1 MRGVPKGH
9 ALVPSQNL
17 FITPHV
23 NYLDPEINAVVSKL
37 ADLLAGSL
45 NLALMLEYLQ
55 GT

>member
-1 MRGVPKGH
+1 MSEVPKGCVSGP
-9 ALVPSQNL
+9 LQNL

-37 ADLLAGSL
+37 ADIFAGSL
-45 NLALMLEYLQ
+45 NLALRPEYLQ